1 MRKITKKSLSSF
13 LLSLVLITSLLLGFY
28 PTKVLAEPAENPE
41 TNQDADQAAPAED
54 TKQAESRE
62 SFFDRRE
69 ELDPAFLEEGLAYY
83 KEIAGYDLRDEDM
96 NHYIKKWTSPLR
108 VGLDDFNTVD
118 LRESYQAPLADLV
131 DQLNQAGFLPEIS
144 FSPMAE
150 GPHNVQLTINKLQT
164 LRIHNFSGL
173 QDASAFYVNWTND
186 PPYRIYK
193 ATLGV
198 ASDQLPVEEIA
209 PAASQKLLQAL
220 GFMSTSESHPDS
232 IFYAKG
238 PATSELSD
246 LDWLILEMHYRPE
259 LKPGMDFD
267 RAVEILENLYLGP
280 ADYDPAA
287 EEPSPAELRT
297 EAAKEEER
305 QAVEKDQELW
315 QSFGLELNPEGPRET
330 FYERRADIDREFFER
345 GLKLYEEVAGS
356 GEFDHD
362 NDGFV
367 KKWKDPIHIYV
378 DYEGEPNPAVL
389 DTLDR
394 VVMQLNSLKLLP
406 EITYSTDENEA
417 YNIHLLFAPLDELTY
432 RMPDA
437 PPGNWGFFN
446 YWWKT
451 GADLYEINRANVG
464 VATDVNLEVHMIH
477 LLQEELIQSLGLIND
492 SYEYRDSI
500 YCQDWGHIQA
510 PSEIDWL
517 LIEMHYR
524 PEITPGMPM
533 DQALDILRG
542 LYLDET
548 AGN

>member
-1 MRKITKKSLSSF
+1 MPKFTKNTILSL
-13 LLSLVLITSLLLGFY
+13 LLSLVLMTSLLLGSF
-28 PTKVLAEPAENPE
+28 PSRVLAETAENPE
-41 TNQDADQAAPAED
+41 TPAAED
-54 TKQAESRE
+54 QTAEDGEQKAARL

-69 ELDPAFLEEGLAYY
+69 ELDPAFFEEGLAYY

-108 VGLDDFNTVD
+108 VGLDDFNAVD
-118 LRESYQAPLADLV
+118 LRENYQAPLADLV
-131 DQLNQAGFLPEIS
+131 DQLNQSGFLPEIS
-144 FSPMAE
+144 FSPMQD
-150 GPHNVQLTINKLQT
+150 GPHNVQLTINKLQS
-164 LRIHNFSGL
+164 LRIHSFSGL
-173 QDASAFYVNWTND
+173 QEASAFYVNWTND
-186 PPYRIYK
+186 PPYRLYS

-198 ASDQLPVEEIA
+198 AYDQLPAEEIA

-220 GFMSTSESHPDS
+220 GFMSSSESHPDS

-238 PATSELSD
+238 PASTELSD

-259 LKPGMDFD
+259 LKPGMDLD

-280 ADYDPAA
+280 ADYDPAD
-287 EEPSPAELRT
+287 EEPSPAELWT

-305 QAVEKDQELW
+305 KAVEKDQELW

-330 FYERRADIDREFFER
+330 FYERRADIDPEFFER

-367 KKWKDPIHIYV
+367 KKWAEPIQIFV

-406 EITYSTDENEA
+406 EISYSMDENEP
-417 YNIHLLFAPLDELTY
+417 YNIHLLFAPLDELTF

-464 VATDVNLEVHMIH
+464 VATDVNQEVHMIH
-477 LLQEELIQSLGLIND
+477 LLQEELIQTLGLIND